1 VIYKNVKVAEYIP
14 DLICFGQ
21 VVVDIKTIERITD
34 HELGQ
39 MLNYLRITGLEV
51 GILSDRLGFAA
62 HPEDVIL
69 GKLQYYR
76 EDRSEKHLRDIAR
89 MILCSADRINR
100 SHVAEWL
107 EKLNVIDEWNE
118 LVRQVDQERRESEWP
133 AGTLSSPRVVGA
145 HHTMRIREAYCCMI
159 PSAVTNP
166 MSSLRA

>member
-1 VIYKNVKVAEYIP
+1 M
-14 DLICFGQ
+14 
-21 VVVDIKTIERITD
+21 VDIKTIERITD

-76 EDRSEKHLRDIAR
+76 EDRSEKHLRDIAG
-89 MILCSADRINR
+89 MMLCSADRINR

-118 LVRQVDQERRESEWP
+118 LVRQVDQERRESECP